1 MSTQTLLLPPLSRL
15 SGVFALPR
23 LLGRGDREPARMPG
37 LLAALAEVF
46 AVPGSG
52 LPVAALLREAQAHD
66 AGENVWL
73 CADPAWVRAELAG
86 ARLLACGALGL
97 ARDEAEE
104 LARPLRPL
112 LGDAGMLLEISTPDR
127 WQLRLPVGSPL
138 PSFAAPETVL
148 GQHLLAHLPQG
159 AEGRRWRAL
168 FTELQVLLHQHP
180 RNRAR
185 AQQGL
190 PPVNALWLWGGGALP
205 SRPRT
210 TLTRLLSADPLAR
223 ALAQHARV
231 TVCSDTA
238 QLRGLGDTWVDLAE
252 RAPQDVQPFL
262 DAAVRRLRRGAV
274 LRLAFLDGARWRI
287 TSAQRWRFWRRAWRP

>member
-1 MSTQTLLLPPLSRL
+1 MSTQTLLLPSLSRL
-15 SGVFALPR
+15 AAISTLPH
-23 LLGRGDREPARMPG
+23 LLGRGDREPDQAPG

-46 AVPGSG
+46 AVPGAG
-52 LPVAALLREAQAHD
+52 LPVAALLREAQARD
-66 AGENVWL
+66 AGESVWL
-73 CADPAWVRAELAG
+73 CADPAWVQVKLAG

-97 ARDEAEE
+97 TRDEAED

-112 LGDAGMLLEISTPDR
+112 LGDAGMLLETSTPDR

-138 PSFAAPETVL
+138 PAFAAPETVL
-148 GQHLLAHLPQG
+148 GEHLLTHLPQG
-159 AEGRRWRAL
+159 IEGRRWRAL

-190 PPVNALWLWGGGALP
+190 PPVNALWLWGGGTLP

-210 TLTRLLSADPLAR
+210 TLSGLLSADPLTR

-231 TVCSDTA
+231 TICSDMA
-238 QLRGLGDTWVDLAE
+238 QLHGLGNTWVDLA
-252 RAPQDVQPFL
+252 AHTPPDVQYL
-262 DAAVRRLRRGAV
+262 LESAMRKLRRGDA
-274 LRLAFLDGARWRI
+274 LRLAFVDGARWRI
-287 TSAQRWRFWRRAWRP
+287 TTVQRWRFWRRAWRP